1 MTPEELQESIS
12 QLLINAYQLSPAIID
27 EINDLYFRI
36 SLLSYVRNTME
47 TENQLNIMAYHLED
61 YAPDFMEICTVLTDI
76 WIAASTSAVNLYNG
90 ME

>member
-12 QLLINAYQLSPAIID
+12 QLLINAYQLPPVIID
-27 EINDLYFRI
+27 EIKNLNFRVG
-36 SLLSYVRNTME
+36 LLTYVRDAME
-47 TENQLNIMAYHLED
+47 AEAQLNIMAYHLED